1 MAASRSGAMGAAAC
15 GHQFEARLLGLRSY
29 IRAPT
34 ISLAAWANGDYA
46 GVKLS
51 LSPMPRGFIVSAAK
65 CAADSR
71 HHAGEE
77 RCRLTTDLPG
87 LKA

>member
-1 MAASRSGAMGAAAC
+1 MAASRSGAVGAAAC
-15 GHQFEARLLGLRSY
+15 GHQFEARLLGLRPCN
-29 IRAPT
+29 RAPT
-34 ISLAAWANGDYA
+34 ISLAAWAKGDYA

-51 LSPMPRGFIVSAAK
+51 QSPMPRGFIVSAAK

-71 HHAGEE
+71 QHPGEE
-77 RCRLTTDLPG
+77 GCRLTTDRPG